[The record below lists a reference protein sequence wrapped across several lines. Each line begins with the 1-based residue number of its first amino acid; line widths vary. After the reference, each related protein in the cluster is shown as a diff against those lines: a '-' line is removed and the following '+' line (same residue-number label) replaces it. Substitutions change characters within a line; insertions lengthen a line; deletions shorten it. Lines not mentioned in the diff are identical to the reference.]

1 MEQPSNTRP
10 AHTGPTAPGPV
21 SPDSGAPTARAP
33 LDQTGRLA
41 AAIRQFVRTHEPD
54 SHHVIHA
61 CAMATAC
68 AVLWSRYLRFDPVA
82 PSWFDR
88 DRFVVSS
95 VRYRTLV
102 NALISL
108 SGQAALR
115 TGDAPHPA
123 TTMGFG
129 PSGQGLGAAIG
140 MAMAEQHMA
149 ARFGRTL
156 VNHRIWAISCWSEL
170 STGVALEAAALAGQ
184 MGLERITVLV
194 GLSEHERVQA
204 EAALPRYA
212 ASGWSVRKVA
222 ADQPDQIATALA
234 ASIRTHRPCLIACLS
249 PPPVAETAEPFV
261 DDPGL
266 WASAS
271 RRGATA
277 RRSWLRRLGKD
288 RQRIDFERIISGQRP
303 ALWHTDWRRSWQGAG
318 RHHASHP
325 ALPTTSY
332 ARRGLDIL
340 RELLPEVLCLRSRL
354 GLASGGNVAHGPT
367 ALPTRCDTQVHGMAA
382 LLNGIAMHGG
392 FLPCGTATF
401 VAVDRM
407 RPALRFAAMMK
418 RQVIYFLTDGGLS
431 PEEDGPAW
439 LPVEQLASLRA
450 MPNVAVFRPAT
461 RRETMECMELALD
474 RTDGPSLLT
483 LYPFIPAV
491 DVASDAT
498 LPEAPALTNQCARG
512 GYVVA
517 ESPSARQVTLIAT
530 GQELATA
537 RTAQLML
544 RERGIGAALV
554 SLPCWELFAAQ
565 KISYRERVLGTAPR
579 IGVEA
584 ASGFGWERWL
594 GQEGAF
600 IGIDGFG
607 KDAPA
612 DGQQGRSGAIQPEH
626 IVARAM
632 ELIHAADNSTQAH
645 GQRHRPHD
653 GDLPFSGASIRNAA
667 LQN

>member
-1 MEQPSNTRP
+1 MEQPPPPDPVQTMPQSPPP
-10 AHTGPTAPGPV
+10 AVG
-21 SPDSGAPTARAP
+21 DDAP
-33 LDQTGRLA
+33 LDQTGRIA
-41 AAIRQFVRTHEPD
+41 ASIRQIIRTNEPD

-61 CAMATAC
+61 CAMANAC
-68 AVLWSRYLRFDPVA
+68 AVLWSRYLRFDPA
-82 PSWFDR
+82 CPTWFDR

-102 NALISL
+102 DALVTL
-108 SGQAALR
+108 SGQAAIR
-115 TGDAPHPA
+115 MDDTPHPA
-123 TTMGFG
+123 TAMGFG

-156 VNHRIWAISCWSEL
+156 VNHRIWAVSCWSEL
-170 STGVALEAAALAGQ
+170 STGVALEAAVLAGQ
-184 MGLERITVLV
+184 MGLDRITVLV

-222 ADQPDQIATALA
+222 ADQPEQIAA
-234 ASIRTHRPCLIACLS
+234 AIASSIRTHRPCLIACLS
-249 PPPVAETAEPFV
+249 PAPDAETAEPFV

-266 WASAS
+266 WASAA

-277 RRSWLRRLGKD
+277 RRSWLRRLTKD
-288 RQRIDFERIISGQRP
+288 RQRIDFERLISGERP
-303 ALWHTDWRRSWQGAG
+303 ALWRTDWRRSWQGTG
-318 RHHASHP
+318 RHRVSHP

-354 GLASGGNVAHGPT
+354 GLASGATTGHGPA

-382 LLNGIAMHGG
+382 LLNGIALHGG
-392 FLPCGTATF
+392 FLPCGAATF

-461 RRETMECMELALD
+461 RRETMECMELALE
-474 RTDGPSLLT
+474 RTNGPSLLT
-483 LYPFIPAV
+483 LCPFIPAS
-491 DVASDAT
+491 DMAADASMPNAH
-498 LPEAPALTNQCARG
+498 PLTNLCARG

-517 ESPSARQVTLIAT
+517 DSPTLPRQVTLIAT
-530 GQELATA
+530 GQEVATA
-537 RTAQLML
+537 RAAQLL
-544 RERGIGAALV
+544 LCEQGIGAALV

-565 KISYRERVLGTAPR
+565 KISYREQVLGTAPR

-594 GQEGAF
+594 GQEGTF

-607 KDAPA
+607 ENVTA
-612 DGQQGRSGAIQPEH
+612 GTRQVRNVTIEPEH
-626 IVARAM
+626 IVARAL
-632 ELIHAADNSTQAH
+632 EVLHAH
-645 GQRHRPHD
+645 GNGPAGTIGNRRHDD
-653 GDLPFSGASIRNAA
+653 GDLPFPDTSSRSAA